1 MSCWV
6 CLVEA
11 VRLLPSQCLPVVL
24 PSSCVYVFLPVSLSK
39 MLPDRLVSPVVNI
52 RYIQYSQRWSCCS
65 PCRKL
70 FKFALL
76 VLQEK
81 PLCHSPVTS
90 SSLTSLTPAPP
101 PALHNRKPPPPT
113 GSPTHLHTKL
123 NNCPVVSVC
132 ISSLQKT
139 ARCVVLESIEKLAGA
154 QV

>member
-24 PSSCVYVFLPVSLSK
+24 PSSCVYVFLPLSLQDAARSFS
-39 MLPDRLVSPVVNI
+39 LPSGKYPIHTVQPTLVLLFAL
-52 RYIQYSQRWSCCS
+52 Q
-65 PCRKL
+65 KTL

-101 PALHNRKPPPPT
+101 PALHNRKPLPPT

-123 NNCPVVSVC
+123 NNCAVVSVC